1 MAQAGQPLTRMK
13 TLPYEDVVT
22 VENKVAEMVFD
33 GSTWVLDRLAGGSL
47 TLHFE
52 QADYEALLQWSLENK
67 PEYKSTR
74 YDNEEYYFGV
84 STYYPNINN
93 AYSTWRNYYNVN
105 GEYDGLTDDQLQAI
119 MELARR
125 LLAED
130 MQKGVALTASD
141 KVKDYLRLYFSR
153 QSHESFVVLF
163 LDVGNKLIACTEM
176 FRGTLSHTSVYPRE
190 VVKAALACNAASVIF
205 AHNHP
210 SGTAKPSQADK
221 TLTHLLRQALGL
233 VDIRV
238 LDHVIVAGNETFSFA
253 ERGLM

>member
-1 MAQAGQPLTRMK
+1 MLMEVKELHRSEK
-13 TLPYEDVVT
+13 SVVT
-22 VENKVAEMVFD
+22 LVIDPNT
-33 GSTWVLDRLAGGSL
+33 G
-47 TLHFE
+47 
-52 QADYEALLQWSLENK
+52 
-67 PEYKSTR
+67 TR
-74 YDNEEYYFGV
+74 YVRKQLQGSHPVY
-84 STYYPNINN
+84 
-93 AYSTWRNYYNVN
+93 A
-105 GEYDGLTDDQLQAI
+105 QLQAI

-210 SGTAKPSQADK
+210 SGTVKPSQADK

-253 ERGLM
+253 EHGLM

>member
-1 MAQAGQPLTRMK
+1 MAITDWPAHERPRERLIKGGPAQLS
-13 TLPYEDVVT
+13 D
-22 VENKVAEMVFD
+22 AE
-33 GSTWVLDRLAGGSL
+33 LLAIFLRTGVNGKSAVDLGREIMMHFGSL
-47 TLHFE
+47 SGLFAARLE
-52 QADYEALLQWSLENK
+52 DFSALSGIGPAK
-67 PEYKSTR
+67 Y
-74 YDNEEYYFGV
+74 
-84 STYYPNINN
+84 
-93 AYSTWRNYYNVN
+93 A
-105 GEYDGLTDDQLQAI
+105 QLQAI

-176 FRGTLSHTSVYPRE
+176 CRGTLSHTSVYPRE

-210 SGTAKPSQADK
+210 SGTVKPSQADK

-253 ERGLM
+253 EHGLM

>member
-1 MAQAGQPLTRMK
+1 MAITDWPAHERPRERLIKGGPAQLS
-13 TLPYEDVVT
+13 D
-22 VENKVAEMVFD
+22 AE
-33 GSTWVLDRLAGGSL
+33 LLAIFLRTGVNGKSAVDLGREIMMHFGSL
-47 TLHFE
+47 SKLFAARLE
-52 QADYEALLQWSLENK
+52 DFSAL
-67 PEYKSTR
+67 
-74 YDNEEYYFGV
+74 
-84 STYYPNINN
+84 
-93 AYSTWRNYYNVN
+93 N
-105 GEYDGLTDDQLQAI
+105 GIGPAKYAQLQAI

-141 KVKDYLRLYFSR
+141 KVTDYLRLYFGR

-210 SGTAKPSQADK
+210 SGTVKPSQADK

-238 LDHVIVAGNETFSFA
+238 LDHIIVAGSETFSFA

>member
-1 MAQAGQPLTRMK
+1 MAITDWPAHERPRERLIKGGPAQLS
-13 TLPYEDVVT
+13 D
-22 VENKVAEMVFD
+22 AE
-33 GSTWVLDRLAGGSL
+33 LLAIFLRTGVNGKSAVDLGREIMMHFGSL
-47 TLHFE
+47 SKLFAARLE
-52 QADYEALLQWSLENK
+52 DFSAL
-67 PEYKSTR
+67 
-74 YDNEEYYFGV
+74 
-84 STYYPNINN
+84 
-93 AYSTWRNYYNVN
+93 N
-105 GEYDGLTDDQLQAI
+105 GIGPAKYAQLQAI

-141 KVKDYLRLYFSR
+141 KVTDYLRLYFSR

-210 SGTAKPSQADK
+210 SGTVTPSQADK

-238 LDHVIVAGNETFSFA
+238 LDHIIVAGSDTFSFA
-253 ERGLM
+253 ERGLI

>member
-1 MAQAGQPLTRMK
+1 MAITDWPAHERPRERLIKGGPAQLS
-13 TLPYEDVVT
+13 D
-22 VENKVAEMVFD
+22 AE
-33 GSTWVLDRLAGGSL
+33 LLAIFLRTGVNGKSAVDLGRDIMMHFGSL
-47 TLHFE
+47 SKLFAARLE
-52 QADYEALLQWSLENK
+52 DFSAL
-67 PEYKSTR
+67 
-74 YDNEEYYFGV
+74 
-84 STYYPNINN
+84 
-93 AYSTWRNYYNVN
+93 N
-105 GEYDGLTDDQLQAI
+105 GIGPAKYAQLQAI

-141 KVKDYLRLYFSR
+141 KVTDYLRLYFGR

-210 SGTAKPSQADK
+210 SGTVKPSQADK

-238 LDHVIVAGNETFSFA
+238 LDHIIVAGSETFSFA

>member
-1 MAQAGQPLTRMK
+1 MAITDWPAHERPRERLIKGGPAQLS
-13 TLPYEDVVT
+13 D
-22 VENKVAEMVFD
+22 AE
-33 GSTWVLDRLAGGSL
+33 LLAIFLRTGVNGKSAVDLGRDIMMHFGSL
-47 TLHFE
+47 SKLFAARLE
-52 QADYEALLQWSLENK
+52 DFSAL
-67 PEYKSTR
+67 
-74 YDNEEYYFGV
+74 
-84 STYYPNINN
+84 
-93 AYSTWRNYYNVN
+93 N
-105 GEYDGLTDDQLQAI
+105 GIGTAKYAQLQAI

-141 KVKDYLRLYFSR
+141 KVTDYLRLYFGR

-210 SGTAKPSQADK
+210 SGTVKPSQADK

-238 LDHVIVAGNETFSFA
+238 LDHIIVAGSETFSFA

>member
-1 MAQAGQPLTRMK
+1 MAITDWPAHERPRERLIKGGAAQLS
-13 TLPYEDVVT
+13 D
-22 VENKVAEMVFD
+22 AE
-33 GSTWVLDRLAGGSL
+33 LLAIFLRTGANGKSAVDLGRDIMMHFGSL
-47 TLHFE
+47 SGLF
-52 QADYEALLQWSLENK
+52 AARLEDF
-67 PEYKSTR
+67 S
-74 YDNEEYYFGV
+74 V
-84 STYYPNINN
+84 L
-93 AYSTWRNYYNVN
+93 N
-105 GEYDGLTDDQLQAI
+105 GIGPAKYAQLQAI
-119 MELARR
+119 LELARR

-130 MQKGVALTASD
+130 MRKGVALTASD
-141 KVKDYLRLYFSR
+141 KVTDYLRLYFSR

-210 SGTAKPSQADK
+210 SGTVKPSQADK

-238 LDHVIVAGNETFSFA
+238 LDHIIVAGNETLSFA